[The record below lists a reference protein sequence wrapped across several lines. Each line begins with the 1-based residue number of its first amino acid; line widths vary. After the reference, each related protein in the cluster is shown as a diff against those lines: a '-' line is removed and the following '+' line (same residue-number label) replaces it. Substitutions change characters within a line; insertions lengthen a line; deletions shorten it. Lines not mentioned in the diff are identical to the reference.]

1 MIWEK
6 DSSVRNPAVSG
17 RFYSAD
23 PIQLVEDIKTY
34 TSKSSESEKESVLGI
49 ISPHAG
55 FIYSGKVAGSV
66 YSSIKIP
73 ETVILIGPNHTGEGP
88 PASIMT
94 KGCWKS
100 PFGLIEI
107 DEKLAQILV
116 DSEPIFKNDTQAHIK
131 EHSLE
136 TQIPFLQFFRK
147 NIKIVPI
154 CLKRI
159 GFDQC
164 TQIGQSIAGSIKKY
178 DKEILIVASSDMS
191 HFESHDKAIKKDRLA
206 INHILDLDPKGL
218 YSTVQEKGITMCG
231 INPAVCMLTACA
243 NMGSKK
249 ANLIQYKT
257 SGEVN
262 GDMKRVVGY
271 AGITVK

>member
-1 MIWEK
+1 MIWKK

-23 PIQLVEDIKTY
+23 PIQLIEDIKTY
-34 TSKSSESEKESVLGI
+34 TIKSLEKKSVLGI

-88 PASIMT
+88 PVSIMT

-100 PFGLIEI
+100 PFGSIEI
-107 DEKLAQILV
+107 DEKLAQILI
-116 DSEPIFKNDTQAHIK
+116 DGEPIFKKDTQAHIK

-136 TQIPFLQFFRK
+136 TQLPFLQFFRK

-164 TQIGQSIAGSIKKY
+164 TQIGQSIADSIKKY
-178 DKEILIVASSDMS
+178 DKEVLIVASSDMS
-191 HFESHDKAIKKDRLA
+191 HFESHDKTVKKDRLA
-206 INHILDLDPKGL
+206 IDHILDLDPRGL
-218 YSTVQEKGITMCG
+218 YSTVKEKQITMCG

-243 NMGSKK
+243 KMGSKK

-262 GDMKRVVGY
+262 GDMERVVGY
-271 AGITVK
+271 AGITVQ

>member
-6 DSSVRNPAVSG
+6 DYSVRTPAVSG

-34 TSKSSESEKESVLGI
+34 TSESLEKESVLGI

-88 PASIMT
+88 SASIMT

-100 PFGLIEI
+100 PFGSIEI

-116 DSEPIFKNDTQAHIK
+116 DDKPILKKDTQAHIK

-136 TQIPFLQFFRK
+136 TQLPFLQFFRK
-147 NIKIVPI
+147 NFKIIPI

-164 TQIGQSIAGSIKKY
+164 AQIGQSIASSIKKY
-178 DKEILIVASSDMS
+178 GQEVLIIASSDMS
-191 HFESHDKAIKKDRLA
+191 HFEPHDKTVKKDRLA
-206 INHILDLDPKGL
+206 IDQILDLNTKGL
-218 YSTVQEKGITMCG
+218 YSIVQEKQITMCG
-231 INPAVCMLTACA
+231 INPAICMLTACA
-243 NMGSKK
+243 QIGSKK

-257 SGEVN
+257 SGEIN

>member
-1 MIWEK
+1 MTFEEDTI
-6 DSSVRNPAVSG
+6 RNSAVAG

-23 PIQLVEDIKTY
+23 PIKLVNDIKTY
-34 TSKSSESEKESVLGI
+34 TNISLKKESVLGV

-88 PASIMT
+88 DASIMT
-94 KGCWKS
+94 KGFWQS
-100 PFGLIEI
+100 PFGSVEI
-107 DEKLAQILV
+107 DNKLAQTLAE
-116 DSEPIFKNDTQAHIK
+116 SEPFFRKDTKAHIK

-136 TQIPFLQFFRK
+136 TQLPFLQFFQK
-147 NIKIVPI
+147 NLKIVPI

-159 GFDQC
+159 GFDQS
-164 TQIGQSIAGSIKKY
+164 TKIGQAIADSIKNY
-178 DKEILIVASSDMS
+178 GKEVLIVASSDMS
-191 HFESHDKAIKKDRLA
+191 HFEPHDTTVIKDRKAIDR
-206 INHILDLDPKGL
+206 ILNLDPRGL
-218 YSTVQEKGITMCG
+218 YATVREKQITMCG
-231 INPAVCMLTACA
+231 VNPAVSMLTACSR
-243 NMGSKK
+243 MGSKK

-262 GDMKRVVGY
+262 GDMSRVVGY
-271 AGITVK
+271 AGITIK